1 LKTKRIIDLFLGV
14 EYDLPEGWAAYYN
27 LETRALNISNLLMP
41 FKGYAI
47 AVYNMPPREA
57 INFTLNNLNKVLSN
71 QSSGFMMAA
80 PPKITSKRVNDEIHV
95 TRIDIITG
103 QILRMYGLNPSGEQ
117 LISNIIAKP
126 IPDRRITII
135 YNWIYPL
142 SLSSTSPTAEDL
154 AEYISNIKFIGRT
167 IRSSGFAIKDMQSG
181 VNAIIGRA
189 PQGWM
194 YNGNVDMYG
203 NMMIQCSYGEA
214 SFICHPIQKFIQM
227 GRFQMFMN
235 PFIMQYYNSLGYN
248 RQNYM
253 NAMEYLNQL
262 VARIGGKVIEVFKT
276 APPQMLTFE
285 LLNTYMQAKMMN
297 QHAEIDSIIA
307 IVEINGKYSAFWITT
322 YGGELPMG
330 AFMGISIFPWYAHV
344 ISVSGLNNPELA
356 LNFLNTMTS
365 HLVAT
370 QEWIQTLFRRKQKLM
385 QQMIQQARRN
395 IREQSAMWERIRRS
409 IRSSSF
415 PTYRSTW
422 TPPSSDYSQ
431 ESSIS
436 DVLGSLWTSD
446 EERSESNLSDYDWG
460 GGQGTFYVDSDG
472 HIRSMDYG
480 EEIVADHI
488 DSAGY
493 IYDSEGR
500 EIGRIDEGYIYDNEG
515 YQVGRLDTGMS
526 DDWQL
531 EKYEQE
537 FSDAEH
543 TLGYDMFGANYD
555 ESSDSTP
562 FHVTKMRRELDEDE
576 Y

>member
-1 LKTKRIIDLFLGV
+1 MKTKRIIDLFLGV

-142 SLSSTSPTAEDL
+142 SLSSTPPTAEDL
-154 AEYISNIKFIGRT
+154 AEYISNIKFIGKT

-385 QQMIQQARRN
+385 QQMMQQARRN